1 MYKGK
6 TNILKRFEQHTK
18 PYCVFG
24 VLDTPKGRCIE
35 NEMLTWLSENYDVF
49 SLYHDGT
56 EYEYPAIKFTHELCL
71 DSKETVLYIHT
82 KGAGNFIPRN
92 EYAYINENI
101 KVPANA
107 TMRDWQKTV
116 RRMWKHELTNNKEKY
131 LLACNLNAPNVIT
144 QFTGGK
150 KSTWNNS
157 FFLTFQAAQKI
168 KEIKKSPDRYFY
180 EHMFE
185 KENVNVIGVVY
196 NDITTSSDINKMQS
210 YIWKHYEKN
219 KIIVSFTTYKQ
230 RVKYAPIVIESLL
243 KQTFKPY
250 KICLTLFKGD
260 LQYITPQ
267 LQKYFDNG
275 DVELIVSEEDI
286 APHKKYY
293 YVMKKYKEYPIV
305 TVDDDVEY
313 ANDLIFSLNNSY
325 LEFPYCVSARRVH
338 KIKYDE
344 NGIPLP
350 YNKWAYE
357 YKSETVKPSYD
368 LFATGVGGVLYPP
381 NILDIDNLSLED
393 INKSLYA
400 DDVLLKYRENQLN
413 VPVVWVSNNKLV
425 DGKVLTDS
433 EIINMGLALT
443 NNLKSRNDVYIKA
456 LGLNR
461 KGETLKKVIYTCITG
476 DYDPI
481 VDPSYIAEGFKYIC
495 FTDAPNPTSPV
506 WEFRPIPEE
515 LKHLSKVKQ
524 QRCIKICPHKY
535 LPEFETSIW
544 IDGNVDVLGDINI
557 FLKEECSDKS
567 KTVFIPTHPQR
578 DCIYTEATK
587 CIELKKD
594 TANNINPQT
603 AQYRKEGFPQQQGL
617 VQTGIIIRRHND
629 PYCIELMEAWE
640 KELIEHSHRDQ
651 LSFNYVLWKLGDKG
665 FKYLDKNLFNSKYF
679 KWYSGHNRNG
689 YQHRIPS
696 SPQPQ
701 PVSPRRG
708 NPIYTPLQRGRMN
721 PFRYYRRADR
731 RTVMATPPD
740 TVTHTV
746 KINVTNNVKPEAP
759 APPPPSP
766 TTNVPLTKNA
776 VKRTDSAGKSV
787 IEVKPSIRRQAG
799 KNRTMA
805 TFSGR

>member
-1 MYKGK
+1 MSDYILHYKGASWDINSK
-6 TNILKRFEQHTK
+6 YNTKIHGSLTPEQWLTLHKEYWST
-18 PYCVFG
+18 
-24 VLDTPKGRCIE
+24 DTPK
-35 NEMLTWLSENYDVF
+35 N
-49 SLYHDGT
+49 
-56 EYEYPAIKFTHELCL
+56 
-71 DSKETVLYIHT
+71 
-82 KGAGNFIPRN
+82 
-92 EYAYINENI
+92 
-101 KVPANA
+101 
-107 TMRDWQKTV
+107 
-116 RRMWKHELTNNKEKY
+116 
-131 LLACNLNAPNVIT
+131 
-144 QFTGGK
+144 
-150 KSTWNNS
+150 
-157 FFLTFQAAQKI
+157 
-168 KEIKKSPDRYFY
+168 
-180 EHMFE
+180 
-185 KENVNVIGVVY
+185 
-196 NDITTSSDINKMQS
+196 
-210 YIWKHYEKN
+210 
-219 KIIVSFTTYKQ
+219 
-230 RVKYAPIVIESLL
+230 
-243 KQTFKPY
+243 
-250 KICLTLFKGD
+250 
-260 LQYITPQ
+260 
-267 LQKYFDNG
+267 
-275 DVELIVSEEDI
+275 
-286 APHKKYY
+286 
-293 YVMKKYKEYPIV
+293 
-305 TVDDDVEY
+305 
-313 ANDLIFSLNNSY
+313 
-325 LEFPYCVSARRVH
+325 
-338 KIKYDE
+338 
-344 NGIPLP
+344 
-350 YNKWAYE
+350 
-357 YKSETVKPSYD
+357 
-368 LFATGVGGVLYPP
+368 
-381 NILDIDNLSLED
+381 
-393 INKSLYA
+393 
-400 DDVLLKYRENQLN
+400 
-413 VPVVWVSNNKLV
+413 
-425 DGKVLTDS
+425 
-433 EIINMGLALT
+433 
-443 NNLKSRNDVYIKA
+443 
-456 LGLNR
+456 
-461 KGETLKKVIYTCITG
+461 VIYTCITG

-701 PVSPRRG
+701 LVPQRRG

-746 KINVTNNVKPEAP
+746 KINVSNNVKPEAP